1 MTDAERLNLT
11 EAQQYDVNFFDAVW
25 RRYEEQTPDLRIPD
39 DEAMFRRDLGRSLAV
54 FFDTLGQLGGRR
66 VLELGCG
73 PGEYTIMLARRGA
86 QVTAIDLA
94 PSALSLVRR
103 RAEIHGLTGSIHV
116 RWMAAEQ
123 LDFSDASFDLVVGF
137 GLLHHVDL
145 AAIGPEVRRVLA
157 DGGRALFRE
166 PLGCNPVLEFA
177 RSRLPYR
184 RKVRSQNERALTY
197 EGVNLVGRHFRATRT
212 RELYLFSM
220 ITRALGSETSFP
232 VLWAL
237 DEWLLR
243 RFPWLRRYCRYVI
256 VEYLA

>member
-1 MTDAERLNLT
+1 
-11 EAQQYDVNFFDAVW
+11 
-25 RRYEEQTPDLRIPD
+25 
-39 DEAMFRRDLGRSLAV
+39 
-54 FFDTLGQLGGRR
+54 
-66 VLELGCG
+66 
-73 PGEYTIMLARRGA
+73 MLAHRGA

-103 RAEIHGLTGSIHV
+103 RAEIHGLTSSIHV
-116 RWMAAEQ
+116 RRMAAEQ

-184 RKVRSQNERALTY
+184 RKVLRSQNERPLTY
-197 EGVNLVGRHFRATRT
+197 EGINLVGRHFRATRT

-220 ITRALGSETSFP
+220 ITRAVGSETSLP
-232 VLWAL
+232 TLWAL

-243 RFPWLRRYCRYVI
+243 RFPRLRRYCRYVI